1 MAVQVLV
8 WPIGFLSGVIVP
20 PETMPGWLA
29 TLADWNPISATAAAC
44 RELFG
49 NPTGITGGVLADH
62 AMLLALA
69 WPLAL
74 TLVFAPLSAR
84 AYRRLGG

>member
-1 MAVQVLV
+1 
-8 WPIGFLSGVIVP
+8 
-20 PETMPGWLA
+20 MPAWLA

-62 AMLLALA
+62 AVLLAVA

-74 TLVFAPLSAR
+74 TLAFVPLSAL
-84 AYRRLGG
+84 AYRRLGN